1 MNHKEN
7 QEKAELSIY
16 EQSLKVAKEKPFAA
30 TTFVQLAYDI
40 TKGSLKHKNGD
51 IEPQDVLKAIR
62 EMNPSEKGVRTEN
75 WRKRWLTDSV

>member
-40 TKGSLKHKNGD
+40 TKDSLKHNNGD
-51 IEPQDVLKAIR
+51 VEPQDVLKAIGG
-62 EMNPSEKGVRTEN
+62 MDPLEKSTRMEN
-75 WRKRWLTDSV
+75 WRKHWLIHNV

>member
-30 TTFVQLAYDI
+30 TTSVQLAYDI
-40 TKGSLKHKNGD
+40 IKDSLKHK
-51 IEPQDVLKAIR
+51 
-62 EMNPSEKGVRTEN
+62 M
-75 WRKRWLTDSV
+75 

>member
-40 TKGSLKHKNGD
+40 TKGS
-51 IEPQDVLKAIR
+51 
-62 EMNPSEKGVRTEN
+62 
-75 WRKRWLTDSV
+75 